1 MDKDFNYCKFSGK
14 LAKKP
19 VLRGNERKYAYLTIA
34 SKRDFQN
41 DSGKTS
47 YDFINL
53 KLWKDAEKVA
63 NELKEE
69 QYVTVEAHFKS
80 GSYTNDKGEKV
91 YTNDLI
97 ADKIDYELQKETK
110 KTKSKEMEK

>member
-97 ADKIDYELQKETK
+97 ADKIDYELQKERYLLF
-110 KTKSKEMEK
+110 